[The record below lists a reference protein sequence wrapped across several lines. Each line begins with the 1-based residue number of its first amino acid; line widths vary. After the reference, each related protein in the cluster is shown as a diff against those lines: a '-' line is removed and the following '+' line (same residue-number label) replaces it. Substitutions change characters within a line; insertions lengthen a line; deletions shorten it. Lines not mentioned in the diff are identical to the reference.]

1 MIIAIDG
8 PGAAGKG
15 TLARRL
21 AAHLGLAYLDS
32 GRLYR
37 AVALRLLREGR
48 DPENEGDAIAAA
60 KALLPG
66 DLDDPAL
73 KGDEIAQMAAKAAIH
88 PGVRDVLTEFQRR
101 FAATPPGEAP
111 GAVIDGRDI
120 GTVVCPS
127 APIKLFVTAEPEVRA
142 ERRAL
147 ELQQRGQNAIYA
159 RVLEELKAR
168 DARDQGR
175 AVAPLAIA
183 KDAYVLDTT
192 DLDPDAVFA
201 AALAFITARTSQQ
214 AR

>member
-21 AAHLGLAYLDS
+21 ADHLGFAYLDS

-37 AVALRLLREGR
+37 AVARRLLRDGG
-48 DPENEGDAIAAA
+48 DPERETDAVAAA
-60 KALLPG
+60 EALRPE
-66 DLDDPAL
+66 DLGDPAL
-73 KGDEIAQMAAKAAIH
+73 KGDEVAQLAAKVAIH
-88 PGVRDVLTEFQRR
+88 PPVRAVLTEFQRK
-101 FAATPPGEAP
+101 FAVSPPDGAP

-120 GTVVCPS
+120 GTVVCPD
-127 APIKLFVTAEPEVRA
+127 AAIKLFVTATPEVRA
-142 ERRAL
+142 GRRAL
-147 ELQQRGQNAIYA
+147 ELRQRGQDAIYS

-168 DARDQGR
+168 DARDRGR
-175 AVAPLAIA
+175 AVAPLAVA

-201 AALAFITARTSQQ
+201 AALAFITARTSRQ

>member
-1 MIIAIDG
+1 VIIAIDG

-21 AAHLGLAYLDS
+21 AAHFGLAYLDS

-37 AVALRLLREGR
+37 AVALRLLRDGR
-48 DPENEGDAIAAA
+48 DPEKEGDAIAAA
-60 KALLPG
+60 QALQPG

-101 FAATPPGEAP
+101 FAAAPPGGAV

-120 GTVVCPS
+120 GTVVCPD
-127 APIKLFVTAEPEVRA
+127 APIKLFVTAEPEIRA

-147 ELQQRGQNAIYA
+147 ELRQRGQNAIYA

-168 DARDQGR
+168 DARDRGR
-175 AVAPLAIA
+175 AVAPLVIA

-192 DLDPDAVFA
+192 VLDPDAVFT